1 MPSHFSPQ
9 RLSHNLHPAN
19 SEPCLAQ
26 VLQRGTDMIHCVVDA
41 EEAVVGVLER
51 IDGDGAV
58 LRIVALQVE
67 GKLLRD
73 VACVNLCGRPRF
85 ELSQILRQLPC
96 LAVLLSRR
104 CWCAFR
110 WFFLKQIL
118 HKSVIKWS
126 LLPFSRNEASRWREA
141 MTRSVSQE
149 CRRWRILVRHEGKGW
164 DFVRCSA
171 VFVFMPWA
179 GMPKPDW
186 VGRGGRA
193 DMAGKRPLC
202 AMEPMMSALNFWS
215 FCFKTKGQEFIQSS

>member
-9 RLSHNLHPAN
+9 RLSHNLHPAK
-19 SEPCLAQ
+19 SEPFITQ
-26 VLQRGTDMIHCVVDA
+26 VLPRGADMIDGVVDT

-104 CWCAFR
+104 C
-110 WFFLKQIL
+110 
-118 HKSVIKWS
+118 
-126 LLPFSRNEASRWREA
+126 
-141 MTRSVSQE
+141 
-149 CRRWRILVRHEGKGW
+149 
-164 DFVRCSA
+164 
-171 VFVFMPWA
+171 
-179 GMPKPDW
+179 
-186 VGRGGRA
+186 
-193 DMAGKRPLC
+193 
-202 AMEPMMSALNFWS
+202 
-215 FCFKTKGQEFIQSS
+215 